1 MMILF
6 SKESTNGKFD
16 EKSCFRLEGDRRV
29 FIFPDINNELIAE
42 ACEHL
47 HQLYFAKD
55 PPISV
60 FFDICGKVVELMAYH
75 YPSTNS
81 VAVNNT
87 KIKCSFIL
95 VVKDPIVLYRW
106 SERGCLIIN
115 YKKRKRI
122 YFSMCQMLH
131 EETKDDSYILLTI
144 MHIMCVSNQFV
155 SLVYN
160 TKAQRI
166 EYWLFDQM
174 GPYICR
180 PDRIITPNKLIHYQK
195 LLYIY
200 YEQNQW
206 IYKEERLVAID
217 THYPGDFSVT
227 NQTPNT
233 YQEKAEQWHVKR
245 GLRCAYESDEE
256 RGSKRTSGNKRKV
269 NVISN
274 ATVLNIPRSGNAI
287 IQDNIRATEEFNL
300 KTSQTLSE
308 NVMKRYGVLDKD
320 TFEARHKKVDSRLD
334 ALNKKFDDRFDGLT
348 AVIKKLDEK
357 NDRPSNKRNIDPNFD
372 ELMLTIDRRLES
384 FSTSR
389 NVGITTSDL
398 VKCLDIKFEDH
409 LKKIHSKACWDEEF
423 NQSLI
428 RQNRAFEQSQIV
440 HKSTIDMEHYR
451 LKTAKEL
458 ELAER
463 VGKNNADLDYERKKI
478 DLDLYKKEEMQKLEL
493 ALVNDTRNAAL
504 TAHDRSNLLHSN
516 DRILNFKIE
525 SQRRTWDADDR
536 EQEMRF
542 ESHRVT
548 NRIREKYASTN
559 DELSIDQSVYE
570 NDLKLIRARKALE
583 AEKKAKDDEH
593 DD

>member
-1 MMILF
+1 M
-6 SKESTNGKFD
+6 
-16 EKSCFRLEGDRRV
+16 
-29 FIFPDINNELIAE
+29 
-42 ACEHL
+42 
-47 HQLYFAKD
+47 
-55 PPISV
+55 
-60 FFDICGKVVELMAYH
+60 
-75 YPSTNS
+75 
-81 VAVNNT
+81 
-87 KIKCSFIL
+87 
-95 VVKDPIVLYRW
+95 
-106 SERGCLIIN
+106 
-115 YKKRKRI
+115 
-122 YFSMCQMLH
+122 
-131 EETKDDSYILLTI
+131 
-144 MHIMCVSNQFV
+144 
-155 SLVYN
+155 
-160 TKAQRI
+160 
-166 EYWLFDQM
+166 
-174 GPYICR
+174 
-180 PDRIITPNKLIHYQK
+180 
-195 LLYIY
+195 
-200 YEQNQW
+200 
-206 IYKEERLVAID
+206 
-217 THYPGDFSVT
+217 
-227 NQTPNT
+227 
-233 YQEKAEQWHVKR
+233 
-245 GLRCAYESDEE
+245 
-256 RGSKRTSGNKRKV
+256 
-269 NVISN
+269 
-274 ATVLNIPRSGNAI
+274 
-287 IQDNIRATEEFNL
+287 
-300 KTSQTLSE
+300 
-308 NVMKRYGVLDKD
+308 
-320 TFEARHKKVDSRLD
+320 DSRLD

-398 VKCLDIKFEDH
+398 VKCLDIKFDDH

-478 DLDLYKKEEMQKLEL
+478 DLDLYRKEEMQKLEL

-516 DRILNFKIE
+516 DRLLNFKIE